1 LAQTYFKNQFLTAKL
16 AQPVQFAMLQ
26 VLYTQVII
34 FAQWAITVKE
44 EHYSLSSVLLESIVQ
59 FLEVNLLI
67 LVLIAMV
74 DIIVLIL
81 VLLYLLHAE
90 MVLIVQK
97 EDQMKHGVPLVT
109 IVLLRHKFKLYAQE
123 ASSVQE
129 RVNSC
134 LNVRMVH
141 IVPKDQPHQSNVQR
155 VVLDQAML
163 IMAILDLLASLV
175 EEVCIRTHLQETEY
189 VLIVHQVMFASVI
202 LQLQLLSIKLKTMVI
217 SAQLAFTAQRIHMRS
232 DLALLEP
239 LISIKARLM

>member
-1 LAQTYFKNQFLTAKL
+1 
-16 AQPVQFAMLQ
+16 
-26 VLYTQVII
+26 
-34 FAQWAITVKE
+34 
-44 EHYSLSSVLLESIVQ
+44 
-59 FLEVNLLI
+59 
-67 LVLIAMV
+67 
-74 DIIVLIL
+74 
-81 VLLYLLHAE
+81 
-90 MVLIVQK
+90 
-97 EDQMKHGVPLVT
+97 MKHGVHLVT

-163 IMAILDLLASLV
+163 IMAISDLLASLV

-189 VLIVHQVMFASVI
+189 VLIAHQVMFALVI

-217 SAQLAFTAQRIHMRS
+217 SAQLAITAQRILMRS

>member
-1 LAQTYFKNQFLTAKL
+1 
-16 AQPVQFAMLQ
+16 
-26 VLYTQVII
+26 
-34 FAQWAITVKE
+34 
-44 EHYSLSSVLLESIVQ
+44 VQ
-59 FLEVNLLI
+59 FLVVNLLI

-81 VLLYLLHAE
+81 VLLYRLPAE

-97 EDQMKHGVPLVT
+97 EDQMKHGVHLVT

-163 IMAILDLLASLV
+163 IMAISDLLASLV

-189 VLIVHQVMFASVI
+189 VLIAHQVMFALVI
-202 LQLQLLSIKLKTMVI
+202 LQLQPLSIKLKTMVI

-232 DLALLEP
+232 DLALWEP
-239 LISIKARLM
+239 LTSIKERLM